1 MAVSMIP
8 KKVAKVAR
16 PFSIPEALAAF
27 EEKYFPNGLQPE
39 QMELVED
46 VRQVASDAFSAGYSA
61 AEIFTSERWSNSAC
75 LGYAIL
81 AARAMKMSEKE
92 IARLVR
98 TMNGLY
104 DFHSIEEAKAVYER
118 SPY

>member
-1 MAVSMIP
+1 MAVSTP
-8 KKVAKVAR
+8 KKAAR
-16 PFSIPEALAAF
+16 PFSIPEALRSF
-27 EEKYFPNGLQPE
+27 EEKYFPNGLLPE
-39 QMELVED
+39 QIELVDD
-46 VRQVASDAFSAGYSA
+46 VRQIAEDAFSAGCSA
-61 AEIFTSERWSNSAC
+61 SEIVTSERWSNSAC

-81 AARAMKMSEKE
+81 AARALKMSEKD